1 MTASGLTPEQRAR
14 QQIDAALAVAGWLVQ
29 DRDEVNLAAG
39 RGIAV
44 REFPLERGHG
54 FADYLLFV
62 DGKACGVLEAK
73 PEGFALTGVEPQARR
88 YANGLPSSLRP
99 PVRPLPF
106 LYISTG
112 AVTRFTNLL
121 DPHAR
126 SRDLFAAHRPETLA
140 EWLTADT
147 LDAWVKS
154 NGAYTAADDSKP
166 SSLRARLH
174 AMPELH
180 PGKLYPNQIRAITNL
195 ERSLRDDRPRSLI
208 QMATGSGKTLMAV
221 ASIYRLIKFG
231 GARRVLFL
239 VDRTNLGEQAEKEFQ
254 GFRSPDDQRK
264 FTELYN
270 VQRLTTNTIGSS
282 TKVVVTTIQRLFSM
296 LRGEAEFN
304 PENEEGSALAGAAP
318 AGVPPEV
325 GYNAALP
332 PEYFDVI
339 FVDECHR
346 SIYSQWRQVLEY
358 FDAHL
363 IGLTATPAAHTYGF
377 FHQNLVM
384 EYRHEEAVAD
394 GVNVDFEV
402 YRIRTRI
409 TEQGGRIEASA
420 EPVLGVRD
428 RRTRKVR
435 WQRPDDVV
443 TYAPEDLDR
452 SVVAK
457 DQLRTVIRTFREKL
471 ATDIFP
477 GRKEIPKTLIFAK
490 DDCHAEDVVEV
501 IREEFGRGND
511 FCQKITYKVT
521 GQKPA
526 DLIQAFRNEFNPR
539 IAVTVD
545 LVATGTDIKP
555 IEIVMFLRTVRS
567 RVLFEQMKG
576 RGVRVID
583 PNELRGVTPDAV
595 AGKDH
600 FVIVDCVGVTE
611 QDDLA
616 DTQPLDRKKG
626 EPLARLLEHVAVGG
640 SDPDVLASL
649 ASRLARLDRRCT
661 TDQSAKLLAASGGV
675 ELRAISRA
683 ILDALDPDKQHEAA
697 RQVYGLAANQE
708 PTEQQLRTVAETLA
722 RAAVAPLAQKPA
734 FRHAIE
740 EVRRSFEQWIDE
752 VSKDELLDAGMSA
765 EAKEKAKLLV
775 GAFERF
781 LVEKK
786 DEIAALQV
794 FYSQPRRARLR
805 FEDVKALADA
815 IQAPPLHGTPDRLW
829 RAYELLAKDRVRGA
843 SGHRLL
849 IDLVSLVGF
858 ALHQQP
864 QLIPYGE
871 QVRER
876 FERWIAQQGGRFTPE
891 QRRWLE
897 MIRDQV
903 ATSVEITIADF
914 NDPPFVQQG
923 GLGKVRQVFG
933 ENLPDVLREVN
944 EVLAA

>member
-1 MTASGLTPEQRAR
+1 MTAAGLTPEQRAR
-14 QQIDAALAVAGWLVQ
+14 QQIDAALAAAGWLVQ

-39 RGIAV
+39 RGVAV

-62 DGKACGVLEAK
+62 DGKPCGVLEAK

-88 YANGLPSSLRP
+88 YADGLPASLRP

-106 LYISTG
+106 LYLSTG

-121 DPHAR
+121 DPHPR
-126 SRDLFAAHRPETLA
+126 SRELFAVHRPETLA

-154 NGAYTAADDSKP
+154 NGAFTAAEDTKP
-166 SSLRARLH
+166 SSLRSRLR
-174 AMPELH
+174 AMPDLP
-180 PGKLYPNQIRAITNL
+180 PGRLYPNQIRAITNL

-208 QMATGSGKTLMAV
+208 QMATGSGKTIMAV

-254 GFRSPDDQRK
+254 GYRSPDDQRK

-296 LRGEAEFN
+296 LRGEAEFD
-304 PENEEGSALAGAAP
+304 PANEEGSALVGGDP
-318 AGVPPEV
+318 AGVLSEV
-325 GYNAALP
+325 GYNARLP
-332 PEYFDVI
+332 PELFDVV

-363 IGLTATPAAHTYGF
+363 VGLTATPAAHTYGF

-409 TEQGGRIEASA
+409 TEQGSRIEASA
-420 EPVLGVRD
+420 DPVLGVRD

-443 TYAPEDLDR
+443 AYAAGDLDR
-452 SVVAK
+452 AVVAK
-457 DQLRTVIRTFREKL
+457 DQLRTVIRTFRDKL
-471 ATDIFP
+471 ATEIFP
-477 GRKEIPKTLIFAK
+477 GRKEVPKTLVFAK
-490 DDCHAEDVVEV
+490 DDSHAEDIVEV
-501 IREEFGRGND
+501 FREEFGRGND

-521 GQKPA
+521 GKKPA
-526 DLIQAFRNEFNPR
+526 DLIQEFRNAFLPR

-555 IEIVMFLRTVRS
+555 VEVVMFLRTVKS

-583 PNELRGVTPDAV
+583 PNELRAVTPDAP
-595 AGKDH
+595 GKDH

-611 QDDLA
+611 QDELA

-626 EPLARLLEHVAVGG
+626 EPLAKLLEHVAVGG

-661 TDQSAKLLAASGGV
+661 SDQSARLLVASGGV
-675 ELRAISRA
+675 ELKALSRA
-683 ILDALDPDKQHEAA
+683 ILAALDPDRQAEAA
-697 RQVYGLAANQE
+697 RQSFALPADRE
-708 PTEQQLRTVAETLA
+708 PDESQLRAAAEKLA
-722 RAAVAPLAQKPA
+722 REAVAPLAQKPA

-740 EVRRSFEQWIDE
+740 EARRSFEQWIDE

-765 EAKEKAKLLV
+765 EAKEKAKQLV

-781 LVEKK
+781 LAEKK
-786 DEIAALQV
+786 DEIAALQI
-794 FYSQPRRARLR
+794 FYSQPRRARIR
-805 FEDVKALADA
+805 YEDVKALAEA
-815 IQAPPLHGTPDRLW
+815 IQAPPVHGTPERLW

-843 SGHRLL
+843 SGQRLL
-849 IDLVSLVGF
+849 TDVVSLVRF
-858 ALHQQP
+858 ALHQEP
-864 QLIPYGE
+864 QLVPYGE
-871 QVRER
+871 QVRGR
-876 FERWIAQQGGRFTPE
+876 FDRWIAEQGGRFTAE

-903 ATSVEITIADF
+903 ATSVEITVDDF
-914 NDPPFVQQG
+914 EDPPFVQQG
-923 GLGKVRQVFG
+923 GLGKARQVFG
-933 ENLPDVLREVN
+933 EKLPEVLREVN